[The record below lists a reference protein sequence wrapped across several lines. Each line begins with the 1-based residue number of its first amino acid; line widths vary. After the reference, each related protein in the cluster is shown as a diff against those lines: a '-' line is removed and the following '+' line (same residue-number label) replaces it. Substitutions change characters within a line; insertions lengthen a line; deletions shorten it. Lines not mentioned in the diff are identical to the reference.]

1 MRRISQL
8 SAFILNNLP
17 IFQRRRT
24 LRKEVS
30 KMSKKIF
37 TIIAVLIAVLLIGL
51 SFFVDDI
58 LPILYGATALN
69 LINIVAFAVSMN
81 KEKSSK

>member
-1 MRRISQL
+1 
-8 SAFILNNLP
+8 
-17 IFQRRRT
+17 
-24 LRKEVS
+24 
-30 KMSKKIF
+30 MSKKIF